1 LQVRNTTWNEAA
13 SRDES
18 TLPVE
23 IIIPYIVQC
32 ALMDFTASINKAF
45 ADFQD
50 AKICRLSKSAV
61 ACILANAFLGRFTDD
76 KFDLLGW

>member
-1 LQVRNTTWNEAA
+1 MNTTWNEAA
-13 SRDES
+13 AMSES

-23 IIIPYIVQC
+23 IIIPFIVQC
-32 ALMDFTASINKAF
+32 ALTDFTASINKAF
-45 ADFQD
+45 EVFQD
-50 AKICRLSKSAV
+50 TKICKLSKLAV